1 MKKNVYI
8 FFILQLFLISS
19 VQAKCD
25 LESFRFG
32 SSYEAIEKQLGN
44 VPIVSLTTKN
54 RIFMPGE
61 FVCKNEAVFNWSPIY
76 FIFSNNKLSQI
87 EMTRYTL
94 FGQEKP
100 SLISWVESTYGEKTN
115 KPKSFYSNKPSA
127 SWYWDGFNNSS
138 VHYFIENDESGFREN
153 LVIKPK

>member
-1 MKKNVYI
+1 MGNA
-8 FFILQLFLISS
+8 
-19 VQAKCD
+19 QAKCN
-25 LESFRFG
+25 LELFHFG
-32 SSYEAIEKQLGN
+32 SSYKEIENQLGN
-44 VPIVSLTTKN
+44 VPKVSLSNKN

-61 FVCKNEAVFNWSPIY
+61 MVCENEEVFNWSPMY
-76 FIFSNNKLSQI
+76 FIFSNSKLTEI
-87 EMTRYTL
+87 HVTRYTL

-127 SWYWDGFNNSS
+127 SWYWDGSNNSS

-153 LVIKPK
+153 IVIKSK